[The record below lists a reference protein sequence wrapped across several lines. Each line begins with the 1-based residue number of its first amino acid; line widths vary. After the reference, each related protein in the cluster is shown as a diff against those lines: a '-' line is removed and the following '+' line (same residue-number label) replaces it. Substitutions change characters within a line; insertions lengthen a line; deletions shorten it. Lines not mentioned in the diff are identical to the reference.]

1 MPLVTVYHPEH
12 FLISRQAK
20 RYMST
25 AVRQQGVKHF
35 GTKEKPLTDG
45 DFTIFFWKVNN
56 TDEMSHD
63 VIIAFCLHAYPHRVR
78 DADTNA
84 TSIAKNMA
92 LTLRSLVK
100 QEVVTVGVSLEHVQ
114 MGWGVST
121 TPLPLLSSQS

>member
-63 VIIAFCLHAYPHRVR
+63 VIIAFCLHA
-78 DADTNA
+78 DTNA